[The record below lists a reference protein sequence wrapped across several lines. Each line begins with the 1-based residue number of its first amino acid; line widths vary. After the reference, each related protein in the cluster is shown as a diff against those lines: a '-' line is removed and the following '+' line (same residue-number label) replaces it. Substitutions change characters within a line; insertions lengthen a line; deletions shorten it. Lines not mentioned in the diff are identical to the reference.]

1 MEKKF
6 RITVDGR
13 QYIVTVEDI
22 SEDSSWIVPEA
33 GSLHVPA
40 SVVPPPAAVPSTPVH
55 TAGPDDEL
63 SPLAGV
69 VHSVDV
75 TVGQTVREGDKVATL
90 DAMKMITT
98 MPAHQAGKVTE
109 IFVKPGDVV
118 EAGQRL
124 LTIA

>member
-13 QYIVTVEDI
+13 PYIVTVEDI
-22 SEDSSWIVPEA
+22 SEDSSWIAPEP

-40 SVVPPPAAVPSTPVH
+40 SVVPPPVAAPTASGYP
-55 TAGPDDEL
+55 AGPGDEL
-63 SPLAGV
+63 SPLAGI

-98 MPAHQAGKVTE
+98 VPAHQSGKVTE
-109 IFVKPGDVV
+109 IVVKPGDVV